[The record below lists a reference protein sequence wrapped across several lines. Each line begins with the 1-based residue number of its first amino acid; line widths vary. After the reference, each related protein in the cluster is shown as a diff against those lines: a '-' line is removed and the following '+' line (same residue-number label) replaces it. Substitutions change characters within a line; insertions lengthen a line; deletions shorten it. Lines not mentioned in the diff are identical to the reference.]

1 MIRRLIALLLFLITP
16 QIVWG
21 EEVSAGIFSEYRLTA
36 GVVSYTGDFAVF
48 VNEES
53 PAAGTLT
60 AEFEMMPY
68 VLLVSPYRYF
78 GEKDFA
84 VAMEYDFTGFRLT
97 RQDIGSDNKTV
108 NLGTSVEGYSAFVTP
123 TVVVS
128 LSGREPYGKYNQ
140 SLIVGAG
147 FGIGYLE
154 ASGDIILTETTL
166 QRKRI
171 DISGPALALSVFG
184 DYRVEDYVFRV
195 HLGMTSTI
203 RGGDEYRFT
212 KYSFDVGYVFDL

>member
-1 MIRRLIALLLFLITP
+1 VIRRLITLLLFLITP

-21 EEVSAGIFSEYRLTA
+21 EVASAGIFSQYRLTA
-36 GVVSYTGDFAVF
+36 GVVSYTGDFVVF
-48 VNEES
+48 ENEES

-60 AEFEMMPY
+60 ADFEMMPY

-84 VAMEYDFTGFRLT
+84 VAMEYDFTGF
-97 RQDIGSDNKTV
+97 
-108 NLGTSVEGYSAFVTP
+108 VEGYSAFVTP

-128 LSGREPYGKYNQ
+128 LFGREPYGKHNQ
-140 SLIVGAG
+140 SLIAGVG